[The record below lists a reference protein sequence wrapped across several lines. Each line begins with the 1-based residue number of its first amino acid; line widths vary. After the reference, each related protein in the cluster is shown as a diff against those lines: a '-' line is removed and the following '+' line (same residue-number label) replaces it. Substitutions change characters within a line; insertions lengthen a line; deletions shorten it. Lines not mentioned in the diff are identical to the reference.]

1 MDISVNGQD
10 YIGNYQFSFVDKL
23 EIYRISPLAGPIS
36 GNTKIKL
43 YGNGFNSSKPV
54 ETPVFVKIGFIEA
67 TPMHKSTVTNFDWD
81 EDEISYDSNIP
92 KYLLTEAEMYD
103 KQIEDDRKVNKY
115 LSVVTPDISRAYKF
129 DHPDVRGLG
138 GPQYVQIGEKVPID
152 IIDHNPTDNGFKQRM
167 VDEIEVVY
175 PDSDNLEFYF
185 YREPFVKKIE
195 PSSGL
200 TSGGTK
206 LEVTGAWFDEKP
218 EYGVFPFC
226 KIGNHVIRGQF
237 IQTNRI
243 ICKTPPSEDT
253 GQPSPVS
260 VSLNGVD
267 FKDSGFSFSYYQKPV
282 IVDIQ
287 PRSGSIEG
295 GTEIWL
301 KGLKFSNITHGMK
314 TVKCRFQ

>member
-1 MDISVNGQD
+1 
-10 YIGNYQFSFVDKL
+10 
-23 EIYRISPLAGPIS
+23 
-36 GNTKIKL
+36 
-43 YGNGFNSSKPV
+43 
-54 ETPVFVKIGFIEA
+54 
-67 TPMHKSTVTNFDWD
+67 
-81 EDEISYDSNIP
+81 
-92 KYLLTEAEMYD
+92 
-103 KQIEDDRKVNKY
+103 
-115 LSVVTPDISRAYKF
+115 
-129 DHPDVRGLG
+129 
-138 GPQYVQIGEKVPID
+138 
-152 IIDHNPTDNGFKQRM
+152 M

-185 YREPFVKKIE
+185 YREPMVKKIE
-195 PSSGL
+195 PTSGL

-253 GQPSPVS
+253 GQPSAVQ

-267 FKDSGFSFSYYQKPV
+267 FTDSGFSFSYYQKPV

-314 TVKCRFQ
+314 TVKCRF

>member
-1 MDISVNGQD
+1 
-10 YIGNYQFSFVDKL
+10 
-23 EIYRISPLAGPIS
+23 
-36 GNTKIKL
+36 
-43 YGNGFNSSKPV
+43 
-54 ETPVFVKIGFIEA
+54 
-67 TPMHKSTVTNFDWD
+67 
-81 EDEISYDSNIP
+81 
-92 KYLLTEAEMYD
+92 
-103 KQIEDDRKVNKY
+103 
-115 LSVVTPDISRAYKF
+115 
-129 DHPDVRGLG
+129 
-138 GPQYVQIGEKVPID
+138 
-152 IIDHNPTDNGFKQRM
+152 M
-167 VDEIEVVY
+167 VDQIEVVY

-185 YREPFVKKIE
+185 YREPYVKKIE

-226 KIGNHVIRGQF
+226 KIGSHVIRGQF

-253 GQPSPVS
+253 GQPSAVQ

-267 FKDSGFSFSYYQKPV
+267 FKDSGFAFSYYQKPV

-314 TVKCRFQ
+314 TVKCRFQQIAPDNSNGTWDDDNAPTNYIPAYYIDQETMKCASPAGWVGGDQVKVDLTFNGYDYTDNSFIFSFYNIYGSFPKSGPSDATDKYIQIRGKGFRKESKILCVLNDTEVAPLSVKFETIKCPMVLETWLSN